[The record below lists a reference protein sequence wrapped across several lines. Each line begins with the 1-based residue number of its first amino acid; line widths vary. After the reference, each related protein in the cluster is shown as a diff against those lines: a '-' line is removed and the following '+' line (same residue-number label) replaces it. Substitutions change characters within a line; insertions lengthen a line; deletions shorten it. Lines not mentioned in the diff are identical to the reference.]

1 MPDNRILE
9 PVSGPRAPA
18 RVPPATRDD
27 EEENL
32 MTDSP
37 INMTRPLD
45 LTHEKHN
52 VGPQRIQRPL
62 YADLLPTCNNACP
75 AGENIQAWLTHAQAG
90 RFREAWQ
97 SLTENNPFPAIHG
110 RVCYHPC
117 ETACNRGHL
126 DSSVSIHAVER
137 FLGDL
142 ALQEN
147 WQFETTTTPAS
158 GKRVLV
164 VGAGPSGLS
173 AAYHLAQLGHEVE
186 VHEAGPMAG
195 GMMHFGIPSYRLPRD
210 VLDAEVKRIENMG
223 VKIVL
228 NHRVD
233 DLVAEKDD
241 GDFDAIFIAVGAH
254 ISKRT
259 DIPSRDA
266 GKMLD
271 AISFLKDVE
280 AGNAPK
286 LGRRVAIYGGGN
298 TAMDAARVAKRL
310 GYEPLIIYRRD
321 RAHMP
326 AHDFEATE
334 ALEEGVKIHW
344 LRTIKN
350 ITETTFTVE
359 IMEVDDKGR
368 PRPTGQFE
376 TLEADALIMAL
387 GQDVD
392 TSFMHKMPGLQFK
405 EDGVVIV
412 NEQMMTGCPGLF
424 AGGDMVP
431 SDRTVTIGVG
441 HGKKAARNIDAWL
454 RGESYVKPR
463 KHDLATFDKLHVWYY
478 TDATQRPQG
487 HLDIKGRQSSFK
499 EVVEGLSQK
508 AALYEAKR
516 CLSCGNCYECDG
528 CFGAC
533 PEDAIIKLGP
543 GKRYRYDYDLCT
555 GCAVCFEQCPCHAI
569 EMIPE
574 PATAG

>member
-1 MPDNRILE
+1 
-9 PVSGPRAPA
+9 
-18 RVPPATRDD
+18 
-27 EEENL
+27 

-52 VGPQRIQRPL
+52 VGPQRIQRPI

-90 RFREAWQ
+90 RFKEAWQ
-97 SLTENNPFPAIHG
+97 SLTENNPMPAIHG

-117 ETACNRGHL
+117 ETACNRGKL

-137 FLGDL
+137 FLGDM

-147 WQFETTTTPAS
+147 WQFEVTATAT

-173 AAYHLAQLGHEVE
+173 AAYHLARLGHEVE
-186 VHEAGPMAG
+186 IYEAGPMAG

-210 VLDAEVKRIENMG
+210 VLDAEIKRIENMG

-233 DLVAEKDD
+233 DLVAEKEE

-280 AGNAPK
+280 TGNAPK

-412 NEQMMTGCPGLF
+412 NDQMMTGCPGLF

-454 RGESYVKPR
+454 RGESFVKPR

-478 TDATQRPQG
+478 TDAAQRPQG

-499 EVVEGLSQK
+499 EVVEGLTPK
-508 AALYEAKR
+508 EALYEAKR

-533 PEDAIIKLGP
+533 PEDAVIKLGP

-555 GCAVCFEQCPCHAI
+555 GCAVCFEQCPCQAI

>member
-1 MPDNRILE
+1 
-9 PVSGPRAPA
+9 
-18 RVPPATRDD
+18 
-27 EEENL
+27 

-52 VGPQRIQRPL
+52 VGPQRIQRPI

-90 RFREAWQ
+90 RFKEAWQ
-97 SLTENNPFPAIHG
+97 SLTENNPMPAIHG

-117 ETACNRGHL
+117 ETACNRGKL

-142 ALQEN
+142 ALKEN
-147 WQFETTTTPAS
+147 WQFEVTAKAT

-173 AAYHLAQLGHEVE
+173 AAYHLARLGHEVE
-186 VHEAGPMAG
+186 IYEAGPMAG

-210 VLDAEVKRIENMG
+210 VLDAEIKRIENMG

-233 DLVAEKDD
+233 DLLAEKEE

-280 AGNAPK
+280 TGNAPK

-359 IMEVDDKGR
+359 VMEVDEKGR

-412 NEQMMTGCPGLF
+412 NDQMMTGCPGLF

-454 RGESYVKPR
+454 RGESYVKPP

-478 TDATQRPQG
+478 TDAAQRPQG

-499 EVVEGLSQK
+499 EVVEGLTQK
-508 AALYEAKR
+508 EALYEAKR

-574 PATAG
+574 PAMAGQS